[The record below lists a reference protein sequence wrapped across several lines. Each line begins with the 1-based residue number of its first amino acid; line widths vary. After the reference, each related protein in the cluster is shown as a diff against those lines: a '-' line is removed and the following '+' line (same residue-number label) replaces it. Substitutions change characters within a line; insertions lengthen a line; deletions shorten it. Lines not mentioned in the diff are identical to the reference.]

1 MKRILS
7 LCLFTIVLASSV
19 QLAKAQSF
27 VQNCVGSASTTT
39 SSCKLESV
47 SIGDLLVIA
56 CMNDTTNSAQPTV
69 ADSEGNTYTFTPHS
83 PTTGNV
89 WIAYSANAK
98 GGNTTISCG
107 VPSGNTASV
116 GAAEFSGVGVL
127 DTDAYATASSGAT
140 VNTPSITPS
149 QSGEVLFAA
158 TAVGGEITAT
168 GSGWTLDTVT
178 NGNATEYQ
186 ILSGTSA
193 TAVNFTQT
201 GGSGWAAIE
210 AAFMPTTT
218 PTPPPQASAAGYST
232 LVFDD
237 EFNTLNIAP
246 SGNSSGAYNWYP
258 GLFYESQTPPSSEI
272 TDTAGV
278 LDLDWNKATGESTGL
293 YNTSIESESSNADA
307 GKKFRYGYF
316 EVRMRWNNVTGTWP
330 TIWLDPVQAIGGQ
343 TTNTGE
349 IDIFEGQ
356 GGSNVYYGTLH
367 TWDGGTETWSSSPD
381 NFALPASNDFSQW
394 HLYGALWVP
403 GSGSKPGTVTWYFDN
418 NELGSAT
425 TTSSNNSVFDQEDFL
440 LILGS
445 QEGVNWTAG
454 DLTGVTA
461 SDINLY
467 ADWVHVWQ
475 NTALGT
481 PTVNVM
487 PSSSSIG
494 EAQALTVTVD
504 VSGTS
509 GSPEPTGLVTLTSGS
524 YTSAASTLSGGSVKI
539 NVPAGSLAIGT
550 DTLTASYSGDGNYS
564 SATGTSSVTVTTA
577 ANSSFTVSGTAVTIA
592 PGATTGNTSAITV
605 TPSGGFTGSVVLTA
619 AITSSPNGAQYVP
632 TLSFGATSPV
642 SITGATA
649 GTATLTITT
658 TAATV
663 ASETHP
669 KRPGVPWY
677 AAGATL
683 ACLLLFGIPVQ
694 RSSWRTMLGAL
705 ALLVALSGSL
715 LACGGGGGGGT
726 TIPGTTAGTYTV
738 TVTGA
743 SGSTTATG
751 TVAVT
756 VQ

>member
-1 MKRILS
+1 
-7 LCLFTIVLASSV
+7 
-19 QLAKAQSF
+19 
-27 VQNCVGSASTTT
+27 
-39 SSCKLESV
+39 
-47 SIGDLLVIA
+47 
-56 CMNDTTNSAQPTV
+56 MNDTANSAQPSV
-69 ADSEGNTYTFTPHS
+69 ADSDGNTYAFTPHS

-89 WIAYSANAK
+89 WIAYSANVK
-98 GGNTTISCG
+98 GGNITISCG
-107 VPSGNTASV
+107 VPTGDTVSV
-116 GAAEFSGVGVL
+116 GVAEFSGVGVL
-127 DTDAYATASSGAT
+127 DTDAYATASSGTT

-158 TAVGGEITAT
+158 TAVGGEITVA
-168 GSGWTLDTVT
+168 GSGWTLGTVT

-210 AAFMPTTT
+210 AAFMSSTTA
-218 PTPPPQASAAGYST
+218 TPPSQASAAGYTT

-237 EFNTLNIAP
+237 EFNTSNIAP
-246 SGNSSGAYNWYP
+246 SGNSSVKYNWYP
-258 GLFYESQTPPSSEI
+258 GLFYETLTPPFSEI
-272 TDTAGV
+272 SDTAGV

-293 YNTSIESESSNADA
+293 YNTSIESESSIGDA
-307 GKKFRYGYF
+307 GRTFRYGYF
-316 EVRMRWNNVTGTWP
+316 EARMKWNNVTGTWP

-343 TTNTGE
+343 TANTGE

-367 TWDGGTETWSSSPD
+367 TWDSGTETWSSSPD
-381 NFALPASNDFSQW
+381 NFSLPASNDFTQW

-418 NELGSAT
+418 KELGSAT
-425 TTSSNNSVFDQEDFL
+425 TTSSNNSVFDQQDFI

-445 QEGVNWTAG
+445 QEGVNWIAG
-454 DLTGVTA
+454 NLTGVTA

-467 ADWVHVWQ
+467 VDWVHVWQ
-475 NTALGT
+475 NVALET
-481 PTVNVM
+481 PTVNVA

-504 VSGTS
+504 VGGTS
-509 GSPEPTGLVTLTSGS
+509 GSPEPTGSVTLTSGS
-524 YTSAASTLSGGSVKI
+524 YTSAASTLSRGSVTI
-539 NVPAGSLAIGT
+539 NVPAGSLAIGA
-550 DTLTASYSGDGNYS
+550 DTLTADYSGDGNYS
-564 SATGTSSVTVTTA
+564 PATGTSSVTVTTTV
-577 ANSSFTVSGTAVTIA
+577 NSSFTVSGTTATIN
-592 PGATTGNTSAITV
+592 PGTTTGNTSTITV
-605 TPSGGFTGSVVLTA
+605 MPSGGFTGSVVLTA
-619 AITSSPNGAQYVP
+619 TITSSPNGAQDVP

-663 ASETHP
+663 ASETQP

-683 ACLLLFGIPVQ
+683 ACLLLFGIPV
-694 RSSWRTMLGAL
+694 RHRSWRTMLGLL

-715 LACGGGGGGGT
+715 LACGGGGGGGGGT

-738 TVTGA
+738 TVTGT
-743 SGSTTATG
+743 SGSSTATS